1 MKQKSY
7 IAYAS
12 VILAMIFWSFTF
24 VWYKVVYQY
33 YNPITTVLFR
43 LVISSVFLLLLTYPL
58 KRLQKLKVKDFKYFA
73 LVTFYQ
79 PFLYFIGESYG
90 VQLVSSTLSSVIIAT
105 IPLFTVIV
113 SFFFYKEK
121 ISKTNILGIIFSVI
135 GVSLVIF
142 NKSENLTASTLGI
155 SMLLLA
161 VFASIGY
168 SIVIKKLSNKYNS
181 ITIVTYHNIL
191 GVFYFIPLFFIFD
204 YKDFLLSGFSDDAWV
219 PLLELAIF
227 GSSFAFIFFTFSIK
241 KLGVTKANA
250 FTNMIPVFT
259 AIFAFYVLDE
269 TLNTSKITGIS
280 FVIAGL
286 FLSQIKTLS
295 LKDKLKIFIKP
306 NE

>member
-7 IAYAS
+7 LAYAS
-12 VILAMIFWSFTF
+12 VIIAMIFWSFTF

-33 YNPITTVLFR
+33 YNPITTVLLR
-43 LVISSVFLLLLTYPL
+43 LIISSIFLLLLTYPL
-58 KRLQKLKVKDFKYFA
+58 KRLQKLKIKDFKYFA

-90 VQLVSSTLSSVIIAT
+90 VQLVSSTLAAVIIAT
-105 IPLFTVIV
+105 IPLFTVII
-113 SFFFYKEK
+113 STIFYKEK
-121 ISKTNILGIIFSVI
+121 ITKMNIAGIIFSII

-142 NKSENLTASTLGI
+142 NKNENIAASPIGI
-155 SMLLLA
+155 SMLFLA
-161 VFASIGY
+161 VLAGIGY
-168 SIVIKKLSNKYNS
+168 SIVIKKLSDKYNS
-181 ITIVTYHNIL
+181 VSIVTYHNIL
-191 GVFYFIPLFFIFD
+191 GILYFIPLFFIL
-204 YKDFLLSGFSDDAWV
+204 DFKEFSQTGFSNDAWI
-219 PLLELAIF
+219 PLLKLAIF

-241 KLGVTKANA
+241 KLGITKANA

-269 TLNTSKITGIS
+269 TLNLIKITGIII
-280 FVIAGL
+280 VIAGL